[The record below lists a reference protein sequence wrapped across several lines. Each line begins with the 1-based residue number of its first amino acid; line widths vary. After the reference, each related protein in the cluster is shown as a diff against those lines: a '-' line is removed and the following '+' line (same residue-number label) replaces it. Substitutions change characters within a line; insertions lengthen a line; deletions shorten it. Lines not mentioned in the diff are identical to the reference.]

1 MQAVIKIEALGHVL
15 VLDELTRENDIDRDA
30 EKWSVEFDGQC
41 VAKMYLHPD
50 HGWPKIVTP
59 LGRDKVQEVRTWIW
73 SIARAHKVNA
83 ENILEVKGPRGMG
96 AAGACWQRPHWRF
109 VFADSQLPPSCVTR
123 LAHNNYQDADMHAA
137 HYFRYALRHAWE
149 L

>member
-83 ENILEVKGPRGMG
+83 ENILEVKGPRGG
-96 AAGACWQRPHWRF
+96 RRVLAGS
-109 VFADSQLPPSCVTR
+109 VLTGGSCLQTR
-123 LAHNNYQDADMHAA
+123 SC
-137 HYFRYALRHAWE
+137 RRRV
-149 L
+149 